1 MRPVIIHVDARGQP
15 CPLPILA
22 LARACRG
29 VEAGTRLEVQATDPA
44 FPADLRA
51 WCEVR
56 GATLRALETE
66 GAGWRATVLAPGPA
80 GGYLAQQGS

>member
-1 MRPVIIHVDARGQP
+1 MPPVIVHVDARGQP

-29 VEAGTRLEVQATDPA
+29 VEAGTRVEVLASDPA
-44 FPADLRA
+44 FPADVRA
-51 WCEVR
+51 WCEAR
-56 GATLRALETE
+56 GATLQALDIE

-80 GGYLAQQGS
+80 AGHLAQQGS